1 MITAPSDGASRP
13 TAGALR
19 LAEARTENPVS
30 VDVDGYLAGLYEH
43 CPFLGPSI
51 RRGMTGWTVHEIAPG
66 SHRYAVEA
74 ELFYAGVQAAEWVR
88 PLMPR
93 PYGVLTCENVVLVG
107 HCEGAEHR
115 ELMAWP
121 HWALKHLYA
130 QVGVMFGKF
139 PQGTVERGR
148 CGQGIPPPPFSFLPV
163 RAGVR
168 PLDPKFLMET
178 PDLAAA
184 LAVAADDGRDVF
196 EHIPCEWK
204 AVREWA
210 RSLPRPE
217 KR

>member
-1 MITAPSDGASRP
+1 MITPPSDGASRP

-19 LAEARTENPVS
+19 LTEARTENPAG

-43 CPFLGPSI
+43 CPFLRPSTS
-51 RRGMTGWTVHEIAPG
+51 RGMTGWTVYEIAPG

-74 ELFYAGVQAAEWVR
+74 ELFHAGAQAAEWVR
-88 PLMPR
+88 PLTGR
-93 PYGVLTCENVVLVG
+93 PYGLLACENVVLTG
-107 HCEGAEHR
+107 HCEGASHR

-121 HWALKHLYA
+121 HWALKNLYA
-130 QVGVMFGKF
+130 PVGVMVGTF
-139 PQGTVERGR
+139 PQGAVERGR
-148 CGQGIPPPPFSFLPV
+148 RGQDIPPPPFSFLPV

-168 PLDPKFLMET
+168 PLDPTFLLET

-210 RSLPRPE
+210 SSLPMPQ